1 MNVTQL
7 FDRDEMFRLSREG
20 MENSLRFFLTI
31 NENLLKMGE
40 WQMENLTEHNKRAI
54 ETINKAYDE
63 HQKNSRIIMSRIET
77 VVREIIAKVTPHH
90 QAAGAEN

>member
-1 MNVTQL
+1 MTITQL
-7 FDRDEMFRLSREG
+7 FDRDELFRLSREG

-40 WQMENLTEHNKRAI
+40 WQMQNLTEHNKRAI

-77 VVREIIAKVTPHH
+77 VVREMIDKVAPAPK
-90 QAAGAEN
+90 AAGAEN